1 MNIHLLLFLLRHKII
16 ETSSG
21 GNREVQRTILELL
34 DQLDGFDTNNEVKV
48 ILATNKIESLDL
60 ALIRPGCIDRKIYFP
75 FI

>member
-21 GNREVQRTILELL
+21 ENREVQRTILELL

-48 ILATNKIESLDL
+48 IFATNKIESLDL
-60 ALIRPGCIDRKIYFP
+60 ALIRPGCIDRKIYLP